1 MSVFLPLSL
10 ASAAAAAAANKGQDA
25 EASCGFSRARALP
38 DAQTRGVA
46 PSCCPATHPDTEVYL
61 VLQTQRFS

>member
-10 ASAAAAAAANKGQDA
+10 VSGAAAAAADKGQDA
-25 EASCGFSRARALP
+25 GASCGFSRVHALL

-46 PSCCPATHPDTEVYL
+46 LTYYPASHPRCHVI
-61 VLQTQRFS
+61 